1 MRYNVVSFCILV
13 VAQMLICNYL
23 HISMYLTLS
32 LLPVLILCIPT
43 RIDTIRA
50 MLIAFAA
57 GFAVDFAAEG
67 VIGLNIAALLPVAL
81 LRRTVCDAIFGD
93 ELLARNEDFSFKKYG
108 AAKVIFAVAI
118 AQAVF
123 LAVYIWADCGA
134 ARPFGENFVRGL
146 VSFVAGILLSVPI
159 ADMLTKEERR

>member
-1 MRYNVVSFCILV
+1 MRYNVFSLCILV

-23 HISMYLTLS
+23 HISTYLSLTL
-32 LLPVLILCIPT
+32 LPALILCLPT
-43 RIDTIRA
+43 RIDTLRA

-81 LRRTVCDAIFGD
+81 MRRTLCGAIFGD
-93 ELLARNEDFSFKKYG
+93 ELRARNEDFSIKKYG
-108 AAKVIFAVAI
+108 LAKVIFAVAI
-118 AQAVF
+118 AQATF
-123 LAVYIWADCGA
+123 LAVYIWADCGD
-134 ARPFGENFVRGL
+134 ARTFGENFVRGL
-146 VSFVAGILLSVPI
+146 VSFVAGMLLSVPI

>member
-1 MRYNVVSFCILV
+1 MRNNVFSFCILV

-32 LLPVLILCIPT
+32 LLPVIILCIPT
-43 RIDTIRA
+43 RIDTLRA

-81 LRRTVCDAIFGD
+81 MRRTLCGAIFGD
-93 ELLARNEDFSFKKYG
+93 ELLSRNDDFSIRKYG
-108 AAKVIFAVAI
+108 LYKVIFAVAI
-118 AQAVF
+118 VQATF

-134 ARPFGENFVRGL
+134 ARPFGENFIRGL
-146 VSFVAGILLSVPI
+146 VSFVAGMLLSVPI